1 METQRALDERRLGLD
16 VLRVGQAALDGAD
29 GLTCLARVEADALR
43 AEARVDHVD
52 LRALLDGLVGAFG
65 FAHIAIDAFVGD
77 HQGHVR
83 IITAGP
89 VFPAGT
95 GADTLL

>member
-1 METQRALDERRLGLD
+1 MRGVDRNAGHRAHLH
-16 VLRVGQAALDGAD
+16 
-29 GLTCLARVEADALR
+29 ALR
-43 AEARVDHVD
+43 FVKMANALGASGGVD
-52 LRALLDGLVGAFG
+52 LVNDLAQVNGLVGAFG

-95 GADTLL
+95 GADTPL